1 MRKNMWRTMMGSSVV
16 ALALAAPAGA
26 ETVYRWTAA
35 DGSVAFTDDAKR
47 IPAQYRAQAKRSE
60 SGDLEN
66 YERYTPTKASAE
78 SYEAKLAARIQRLRE
93 INEAGDARP
102 AAPPAGSGTQTIL
115 QLDNRTS
122 VAIPNDQL
130 GDDEPVIVEERRIR
144 DRNNA
149 TTTHVTVVR
158 QGDRIL
164 SVVRPETSSS
174 GVDWPS
180 EEELLGEI
188 D

>member
-1 MRKNMWRTMMGSSVV
+1 MRKNMWRKTMGSSLL

-26 ETVYRWTAA
+26 EAVYRWTAA

-47 IPAQYRAQAKRSE
+47 IPSQYRSQAKRSE
-60 SGDLEN
+60 SGDLAN
-66 YERYTPTKASAE
+66 YGRYTPTKASAE
-78 SYEAKLAARIQRLRE
+78 SREAKLAARIQRLRE
-93 INEAGDARP
+93 INEAGFAGP
-102 AAPPAGSGTQTIL
+102 AAAPSRSGTQTIL

-130 GDDEPVIVEERRIR
+130 NGDGPIIVEERRVR
-144 DRNNA
+144 DRNNT

-164 SVVRPETSSS
+164 SVVRPESAHDRA
-174 GVDWPS
+174 DWPS